1 MAAKKDDFARQQSL
15 LNKELKEGTFHRVY
29 LVCGDQAYLR
39 LQNRD
44 RLRAALLGDGDEMNV
59 SSYSGM
65 DVTAREVI
73 DQAETLP
80 FFADRRVIL
89 LENSVF
95 FSKKASVESDALAAY
110 IPEIPESAALVFVEE
125 APDKRKKLY
134 KAIQK
139 NGFVL
144 SCEDLTP
151 QMLGRWTAG
160 LFQKAGLAIDGPT
173 LNRFLETVGEDMMNI
188 VSESEKL
195 IGYCMGR
202 ESVTAEDI
210 TFDTPLLVE
219 HLAALRA
226 GHAVECPV
234 YDYTVHN
241 RSDRTL
247 TVRPA
252 KVIVVEGILIFAEPE
267 LCRQMDIKIF
277 VDTDADVRILR
288 RIVRD
293 TRDRGRDLES
303 IVTQYLTTV
312 KPMHEM
318 FVEPS
323 KRNADIII
331 PEGGHNQVAVD
342 FVVER
347 IRAHVEGRI

>member
-65 DVTAREVI
+65 DITAREVI

-144 SCEDLTP
+144 NCEDLTP

-160 LFQKAGLAIDGPT
+160 LFKKAGLAIDGPT

-210 TFDTPLLVE
+210 AAVCSPQLRDRVFDMIGAVSRRQKDRALSIYMDLI
-219 HLAALRA
+219 ALRTPSQVILTLLQREYSRLLQVKELQEERKSEAEIAAKIGLSPWIVKKNYLPVTRSQDA
-226 GHAVECPV
+226 GRLARALQLCLQADQ
-234 YDYTVHN
+234 DYK
-241 RSDRTL
+241 S
-247 TVRPA
+247 
-252 KVIVVEGILIFAEPE
+252 
-267 LCRQMDIKIF
+267 
-277 VDTDADVRILR
+277 
-288 RIVRD
+288 
-293 TRDRGRDLES
+293 
-303 IVTQYLTTV
+303 
-312 KPMHEM
+312 
-318 FVEPS
+318 
-323 KRNADIII
+323 
-331 PEGGHNQVAVD
+331 
-342 FVVER
+342 
-347 IRAHVEGRI
+347 GRIDAGVAAEMTIIRLCG

>member
-144 SCEDLTP
+144 NCEDLTP

-160 LFQKAGLAIDGPT
+160 LFKKAGLAIDGPT

-202 ESVTAEDI
+202 ERVTAEDI
-210 TFDTPLLVE
+210 TAVCSPQLKDRIFDMIGAVSRRQRDKALAIYMDLISLRTPSQVILTLLQREFSRLVQVKE
-219 HLAALRA
+219 LQDARESEAEIAAKIGLSPWIVKKNYLPVTRSQDAGRLARALQLCLQA
-226 GHAVECPV
+226 DQ
-234 YDYTVHN
+234 DYK
-241 RSDRTL
+241 S
-247 TVRPA
+247 
-252 KVIVVEGILIFAEPE
+252 
-267 LCRQMDIKIF
+267 
-277 VDTDADVRILR
+277 
-288 RIVRD
+288 
-293 TRDRGRDLES
+293 
-303 IVTQYLTTV
+303 
-312 KPMHEM
+312 
-318 FVEPS
+318 
-323 KRNADIII
+323 
-331 PEGGHNQVAVD
+331 
-342 FVVER
+342 
-347 IRAHVEGRI
+347 GRIDAGVAAEMTIIRLCG

>member
-1 MAAKKDDFARQQSL
+1 MAAKKDDFAQQQSL
-15 LNKELKEGTFHRVY
+15 LNRELKEGTFHRVY
-29 LVCGDQAYLR
+29 LVCGNQAYLR

-65 DVTAREVI
+65 DITAREVI

-95 FSKKASVESDALAAY
+95 FSKKTSVESDALAAY
-110 IPEIPESAALVFVEE
+110 IPEIPASAALVFVEE

-144 SCEDLTP
+144 NCEDLTP

-188 VSESEKL
+188 VSESDKL

-202 ESVTAEDI
+202 ERVTAQDI
-210 TFDTPLLVE
+210 AAVCSPQLRDRVFDMIGAVSRRQKDKALSIYMDLI
-219 HLAALRA
+219 ALRTPSQVILTLLQREYSRLLQVKELQEERKSEA
-226 GHAVECPV
+226 EIASKIGLSPWIVKKNYLPV
-234 YDYTVHN
+234 TRSLDSRRLARALQLCLQADQDYK
-241 RSDRTL
+241 S
-247 TVRPA
+247 
-252 KVIVVEGILIFAEPE
+252 
-267 LCRQMDIKIF
+267 
-277 VDTDADVRILR
+277 
-288 RIVRD
+288 
-293 TRDRGRDLES
+293 
-303 IVTQYLTTV
+303 
-312 KPMHEM
+312 
-318 FVEPS
+318 
-323 KRNADIII
+323 
-331 PEGGHNQVAVD
+331 
-342 FVVER
+342 
-347 IRAHVEGRI
+347 GRIDAGVAAEMTIIRLCG

>member
-1 MAAKKDDFARQQSL
+1 
-15 LNKELKEGTFHRVY
+15 
-29 LVCGDQAYLR
+29 
-39 LQNRD
+39 
-44 RLRAALLGDGDEMNV
+44 
-59 SSYSGM
+59 
-65 DVTAREVI
+65 
-73 DQAETLP
+73 
-80 FFADRRVIL
+80 VIL

-160 LFQKAGLAIDGPT
+160 LFKKAGLAIDGPT

-210 TFDTPLLVE
+210 AAVCSPQLRDRVFDMIGAVSRRQKDRALSIYMDLI
-219 HLAALRA
+219 ALRTPSQVILTLLQREYSRLLQVKELQEERKSEAEIAAKIGLSPWIVKKNYLPVTRSQDA
-226 GHAVECPV
+226 GRLARALQLCLQADQ
-234 YDYTVHN
+234 DYK
-241 RSDRTL
+241 S
-247 TVRPA
+247 
-252 KVIVVEGILIFAEPE
+252 
-267 LCRQMDIKIF
+267 
-277 VDTDADVRILR
+277 
-288 RIVRD
+288 
-293 TRDRGRDLES
+293 
-303 IVTQYLTTV
+303 
-312 KPMHEM
+312 
-318 FVEPS
+318 
-323 KRNADIII
+323 
-331 PEGGHNQVAVD
+331 
-342 FVVER
+342 
-347 IRAHVEGRI
+347 GRIDAGVAAEMTIIRLCG